1 MKQAV
6 SIMLKSGRN
15 WEKLQCQSFPWKKLS
30 PQFSDWLST
39 NLRVS
44 ETKKKSLWSKWS
56 DATSLKLLK
65 RNRIINFLSINGML
79 IIVNRMTMKTNL
91 WFNSLG
97 DNNSLKNVEV
107 LISLSPF
114 LVKIL
119 ETESSCWIKFCY
131 WESLTYS
138 EETKFAKILF

>member
-15 WEKLQCQSFPWKKLS
+15 WEKLLCQSFPWNKLS

-119 ETESSCWIKFCY
+119 ETESSCWIKFYY